1 LFAAG
6 FPKLFFN
13 FFAGLSAGL
22 GENDRVSFPCSY
34 PTSSPWLRMVVYP
47 YRPIQDL
54 VAIQFQS
61 QSHSGFDLEIDVTGP
76 SALACYR
83 IVQQINGHD
92 VAALDKVFPDGVVV
106 DV

>member
-1 LFAAG
+1 LFLSY
-6 FPKLFFN
+6 LFSLVTY
-13 FFAGLSAGL
+13 GRVPLSAL
-22 GENDRVSFPCSY
+22 
-34 PTSSPWLRMVVYP
+34 
-47 YRPIQDL
+47 IQDL

-76 SALACYR
+76 SALVCYR